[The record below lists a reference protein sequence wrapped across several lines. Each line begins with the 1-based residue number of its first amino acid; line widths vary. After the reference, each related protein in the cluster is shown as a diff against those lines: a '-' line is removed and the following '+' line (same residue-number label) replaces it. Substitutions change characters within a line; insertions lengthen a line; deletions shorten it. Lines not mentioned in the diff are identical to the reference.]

1 MLGWRRD
8 AMTCAS
14 CWKRVTKFGSAC
26 RLACSSLIA
35 TWRCNCVSSAF
46 QTSAMPPCPRR
57 SCNSYFPS
65 RRTGS
70 VLIAIS
76 SFYYCCRD
84 KGRCGADVGALCLS
98 VPACLLD
105 PQGDKHKAP
114 AHPLRRPLSLR
125 LLLLDLA
132 GVACLLD
139 PQGGQ
144 AQGPAHPLCRPL
156 SLRLKSLDGARVAC
170 CTCPDIKRC
179 QLLEGIMDMYYTRRP
194 LTLLVDLADK
204 SRVRQRGYGVQQ
216 LATIVA

>member
-132 GVACLLD
+132 GVACRAYPSCLPARSPGED
-139 PQGGQ
+139 KHK
-144 AQGPAHPLCRPL
+144 APAHPLRRPL
-156 SLRLKSLDGARVAC
+156 SLRLTSLDGARVAC
-170 CTCPDIKRC
+170 CTCSDIKGC
-179 QLLEGIMDMYYTRRP
+179 QLLDSIMDLY
-194 LTLLVDLADK
+194 
-204 SRVRQRGYGVQQ
+204 
-216 LATIVA
+216 

>member
-1 MLGWRRD
+1 
-8 AMTCAS
+8 MTCAS

-114 AHPLRRPLSLR
+114 AHPLLRPLSLR
-125 LLLLDLA
+125 LL
-132 GVACLLD
+132 
-139 PQGGQ
+139 
-144 AQGPAHPLCRPL
+144 
-156 SLRLKSLDGARVAC
+156 SLDGARVAC

-179 QLLEGIMDMYYTRRP
+179 QLLDSIMDLYYTRRH
-194 LTLLVDLADK
+194 LTLLVDLAHK
-204 SRVRQRGYGVQQ
+204 SRVRQRGYRVQQ

>member
-105 PQGDKHKAP
+105 PQG
-114 AHPLRRPLSLR
+114 
-125 LLLLDLA
+125 
-132 GVACLLD
+132 
-139 PQGGQ
+139 GQ
-144 AQGPAHPLCRPL
+144 AQGPRPSAPPPLVPTIDVTGRSKGCLLYMPGYQTLPVAGWHNGSVLHQASPDLAGRSGPQKPCSPAWL
-156 SLRLKSLDGARVAC
+156 PCPAACDHRCLTTASLASHRVAGYPYVSSR
-170 CTCPDIKRC
+170 TRC
-179 QLLEGIMDMYYTRRP
+179 SPR
-194 LTLLVDLADK
+194 
-204 SRVRQRGYGVQQ
+204 
-216 LATIVA
+216 